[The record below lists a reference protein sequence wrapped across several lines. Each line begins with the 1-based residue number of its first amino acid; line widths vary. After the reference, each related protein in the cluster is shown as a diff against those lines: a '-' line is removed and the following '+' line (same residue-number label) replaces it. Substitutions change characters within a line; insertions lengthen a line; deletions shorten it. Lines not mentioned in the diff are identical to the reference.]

1 MTINKSQGQT
11 FDHVGLSLSES
22 VFAHGQLYV
31 ALSRPR
37 NVENIKIQ
45 KKKTDRQGH
54 LLNDARTFTAN
65 VTYNQA
71 FE

>member
-31 ALSRPR
+31 ALLRCTSGQRIKVLFP
-37 NVENIKIQ
+37 EQELGTKTTNIVYPEVMASII
-45 KKKTDRQGH
+45 
-54 LLNDARTFTAN
+54 
-65 VTYNQA
+65 
-71 FE
+71 